1 MKFPIGQA
9 AASVVFLAVI
19 LTGCGGDENA
29 KNVPDVSHIKVAVK
43 VQRFDNDLF
52 ALDTNQL
59 AAGIEQMAAKYPVMF
74 PLFVQNIIN
83 DPANRSETPEQALG
97 NFLRAAPVRHLYDT
111 CRQVYAELRPLE
123 RDLSRM
129 LQFYKFYFPEKPVP
143 EVAAIVS
150 EFGTDAF
157 TAGDS
162 LCGIGLDMFLGEN
175 FVGYNPEFFP
185 DYIRRQFR
193 SEYIPVRLA
202 KALAQNLAGEPEGK
216 RLIDNMLHN
225 GKLLYIVDRLLP
237 ETPDS
242 LKMGYTREQLDGC
255 LNNEAEVWAR
265 VLDQKLLYSTDFDK
279 WRKMVTPSPN
289 APIVFTEAP
298 GEIGNWLGWR
308 IVQAYMA
315 RNPKTTLAELLK
327 PTDSQ
332 QFLEK
337 AKYKPQRR

>member
-1 MKFPIGQA
+1 MLPTIG
-9 AASVVFLAVI
+9 LAMI
-19 LTGCGGDENA
+19 FAGCGGENA
-29 KNVPDVSHIKVAVK
+29 KDVPDVSHIKTDVK

-59 AAGIEQMAAKYPVMF
+59 AAGIAQMAAKYPMMF

-83 DPANRSETPEQALG
+83 DPTNRTETPEQALS

-111 CRQVYAELRPLE
+111 CRQVYADLRPLE
-123 RDLSRM
+123 RELSRM
-129 LQFYKFYFPEKPVP
+129 FQFQKFYFPERPVP
-143 EVAAIVS
+143 TVAAIVS

-175 FVGYNPEFFP
+175 FAGYNPEFFP
-185 DYIRRQFR
+185 EYIRRQFR
-193 SEYIPVRLA
+193 SAYIPVRLA
-202 KALAQNLAGEPEGK
+202 KAIAQDIAGEPSGK
-216 RLIDNMLHN
+216 RLVDLMLHN
-225 GKLLYIVDRLLP
+225 GKILYIVDCLLP

-242 LKMGYTREQLDGC
+242 LKMGYTQAQIDGC

-265 VLDQKLLYSTDFDK
+265 TLDQKLLYSTDFDK

-315 RNPKTTLAELLK
+315 RNPKTTMAELLK
-327 PTDSQ
+327 PTDAQ

-337 AKYKPQRR
+337 AKYKPQRK